1 MVWWP
6 GAAAGRAVTDR
17 TALLP
22 SLVVL
27 YLGAGI
33 TLGAY
38 GLYTWGVSRIPVSQA
53 GMFLNLIPV
62 FTLMLARALLGERL
76 NAPQWLACG
85 LILAGCAV
93 GAADRMRRVQ
103 RAAGCSA

>member
-1 MVWWP
+1 MLLPDVQLP
-6 GAAAGRAVTDR
+6 TELP
-17 TALLP
+17 LLP

-62 FTLMLARALLGERL
+62 FTLMLAWALLGEHL
-76 NAPQWLACG
+76 NPPQWAACG
-85 LILAGCAV
+85 LILAGVLWGQRPDAP
-93 GAADRMRRVQ
+93 RVQ
-103 RAAGCSA
+103 QTAGCSA